1 MAILIE
7 LPNSKVEWI
16 PSGKILLKTINGL
29 CTGPELEILFNT
41 GFEKVRDEKGVK
53 WLSDNRK
60 MRPYSQNDVQW
71 INENW
76 LPRMLNIG
84 WKYWGLVEP
93 VTALGNLNMK
103 NFDFY
108 KDKGLFVELF
118 KSKNEGFE
126 WLRTV

>member
-16 PSGKILLKTINGL
+16 PSGKILLKTIYGL

-76 LPRMLNIG
+76 LPRMLNVG

-93 VTALGNLNMK
+93 VTALGYLNMK

-108 KDKGLFVELF
+108 KDKGLFVDLF